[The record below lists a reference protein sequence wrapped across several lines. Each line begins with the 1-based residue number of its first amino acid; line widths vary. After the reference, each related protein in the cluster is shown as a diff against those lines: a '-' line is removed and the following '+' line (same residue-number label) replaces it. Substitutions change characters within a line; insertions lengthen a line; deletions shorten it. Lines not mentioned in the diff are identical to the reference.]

1 VITEYDIE
9 PIPGLPAALPVGES
23 ILWQGSPD
31 WRRLALG
38 AFRIRGVAIYFGLLM
53 VLGAVQGAWTGV
65 IITLIAGL
73 LGIGILALIA
83 WGAART
89 TLYTMTNKRIVMR
102 IGIALPKCIN
112 LPFSLIQSADL
123 ALHKD
128 GTGDIPLL
136 VTGAQR
142 LGYAVLWPH
151 ARPWKLS
158 VPQPM
163 LRAVP
168 DAANVAA
175 MLARAC
181 AARAAMPVSRSV
193 PTPAMMPKAVAA

>member
-1 VITEYDIE
+1 MITEYDIE
-9 PIPGLPAALPVGES
+9 PVPGLPEALPVGES

-31 WRRLALG
+31 WKRLALG

-53 VLGAVQGAWTGV
+53 ILGAVQGALTGV
-65 IITLIAGL
+65 VVTLIAGL
-73 LGIGILALIA
+73 LGIGILTLIA

-89 TLYTMTNKRIVMR
+89 TLYTLTNKRVVMR

-112 LPFSLIQSADL
+112 LPLSLIQSADL
-123 ALHKD
+123 ALHSD
-128 GTGDIPLL
+128 GTGDIPLA

-151 ARPWKLS
+151 ARRWKLA

-168 DAANVAA
+168 DAANVAQ

-181 AARAAMPVSRSV
+181 GARATISVSAPNPARMPE
-193 PTPAMMPKAVAA
+193 AVAA

>member
-9 PIPGLPAALPVGES
+9 PVPGLPEKLPVGEA

-31 WRRLALG
+31 WKRLALS

-53 VLGAVQGAWTGV
+53 AFGAVQGAWTGV
-65 IITLIAGL
+65 LVTLVAGL
-73 LGIGILALIA
+73 LGIAILTLIA

-89 TLYTMTNKRIVMR
+89 TLYTLTNKRVVMR

-112 LPFSLIQSADL
+112 LPLSLIESADL
-123 ALHKD
+123 ALAKD
-128 GTGDIPLL
+128 GTGDIPLA

-151 ARPWKLS
+151 ARPWKLA

-168 DAANVAA
+168 DAANVAQ

-181 AARAAMPVSRSV
+181 GTRATIDVPAPAPARMPE
-193 PTPAMMPKAVAA
+193 AVAA